1 MKENHLKHYIDNF
14 KAIAI
19 SSIKLAM
26 KCAIPTFFLVS
37 KPWELLHARHR
48 KVTNAC
54 GIG

>member
-19 SSIKLAM
+19 SSIKLA
-26 KCAIPTFFLVS
+26 KKGAIPTFFLVS
-37 KPWELLHARHR
+37 KPWELLHARHW
-48 KVTNAC
+48 KVTNAH

>member
-14 KAIAI
+14 KAITI
-19 SSIKLAM
+19 SFIKLAI
-26 KCAIPTFFLVS
+26 KGAISTLFLVS

-48 KVTNAC
+48 KVTNAH